1 MTEYKT
7 DEEKAEE
14 LKAWWKE
21 NGKYVIIG
29 IVLAIA
35 ILFGREYWQK
45 SEANKVN
52 NSSALFYQEQNSPD
66 ETTATSYALTLKN
79 DYPKTPYASM
89 VAMDQAKSLA
99 ENGDYTKAETELQW
113 VLDNA
118 KDPELLSIAKLRLA
132 RVLVAQEQLDQA
144 EALLTNDELPAAY
157 SGLVNDIR
165 GDIYAA
171 RAQSD
176 EARQAYER
184 ALETSQGNAAEL
196 IRLKLDNLGTGA

>member
-21 NGKYVIIG
+21 NGKYVIAG
-29 IVLAIA
+29 VVLAIA

-45 SEANKVN
+45 SEANTISQ
-52 NSSALFYQEQNSPD
+52 SSALYYQAQNSSD
-66 ETTATSYALTLKN
+66 DTQAASYALTLKS
-79 DYPKTPYASM
+79 DYASTPYAAI

-99 ENGDYTKAETELQW
+99 ENGDYAKAATELQW
-113 VLDNA
+113 VVDNTQ
-118 KDPELLSIAKLRLA
+118 DPELTSIAKLRLA
-132 RVLVAQEQLDQA
+132 RVLVAQEQLDDA
-144 EALLTNDELPAAY
+144 EALITNDDLSTAY

-171 RAQSD
+171 RAQHD
-176 EARQAYER
+176 AARQAYEQ
-184 ALETSQGNAAEL
+184 ALETSQGRASEL
-196 IRLKLDNLGTGA
+196 IRLKLDDLGTGA